1 MTRLLVLL
9 ATVLFAGSIHAQAL
23 EGRLK
28 KIAETRSI
36 AIGVRGDA
44 MPFSFT
50 MGNSAPD
57 GFTVDLCKR
66 IARSIARQLKI
77 DDLKVEWVLVTVQS
91 RFDVVAK
98 GNADMECGASTITLS
113 RMRQVDFS
121 SITFVESTGVLV
133 KTASGV
139 RSLADI
145 SGGRI
150 AVIRG
155 TTNERAVGL
164 QLKRRQ
170 INATV
175 VPFGSGEEAMAA
187 LEAERVVAFASDR
200 LLLVGAV
207 AKAKDAKALTLL
219 AEQLSI
225 EPYGIA
231 LPRGD
236 AALRLAVNSALSQIY
251 ASGEI
256 EEIFKRWFGQFG
268 PPPAIIEAAYVLGII
283 PE

>member
-1 MTRLLVLL
+1 LL
-9 ATVLFAGSIHAQAL
+9 AVALFAGSVHAQAL

-28 KIAETRSI
+28 KIAETKSI

-50 MGNSAPD
+50 MGSNPPD

-66 IARSIARQLKI
+66 IVRSIARQLKV
-77 DDLKVEWVLVTVQS
+77 DDLKIEWVLVTVQS

-98 GNADMECGASTITLS
+98 GNADMECGASTITQS

-121 SITFVESTGVLV
+121 NVTFVESTGVLV
-133 KTASGV
+133 KGASGV
-139 RSLADI
+139 RAFADL

-155 TTNERAVGL
+155 TTNERAVGV
-164 QLKRRQ
+164 QIKRRQ
-170 INATV
+170 VNATV
-175 VPFGSGEEAMAA
+175 VPFGSQEEAIAA

-207 AKAKDAKALTLL
+207 GTAKDPRSLMLL
-219 AEQLSI
+219 PEQLSI
-225 EPYGIA
+225 EPYAIA

-236 AALRLAVNSALSQIY
+236 SALRLAVNSALSQIY

>member
-1 MTRLLVLL
+1 
-9 ATVLFAGSIHAQAL
+9 
-23 EGRLK
+23 
-28 KIAETRSI
+28 
-36 AIGVRGDA
+36 
-44 MPFSFT
+44 
-50 MGNSAPD
+50 
-57 GFTVDLCKR
+57 
-66 IARSIARQLKI
+66 
-77 DDLKVEWVLVTVQS
+77 
-91 RFDVVAK
+91 
-98 GNADMECGASTITLS
+98 
-113 RMRQVDFS
+113 
-121 SITFVESTGVLV
+121 
-133 KTASGV
+133 
-139 RSLADI
+139 
-145 SGGRI
+145 
-150 AVIRG
+150 
-155 TTNERAVGL
+155 
-164 QLKRRQ
+164 
-170 INATV
+170 
-175 VPFGSGEEAMAA
+175 
-187 LEAERVVAFASDR
+187 VAFASDR